1 MTDNDDLQ
9 ELRERALASETDANQ
24 LFEIAAQHPEVFAE
38 VAANSNAY
46 PDLLDWLEN
55 VGDDRVK
62 AVVAAR
68 RGGLI
73 GQAALAQAA
82 SGSAE
87 PNGTGDFSAPQMPQ
101 LAPENQEKP
110 EEAAPETKSTSS
122 HSLFAPKD
130 EEDLPLPAED
140 AGQEKPESLAEDV
153 PVTEEINSEEDV
165 SAQGAENE
173 TEPKYSEVEKL
184 AETSVE
190 SQDRSEVQEVPDGQ
204 GSEAAGDEDAT
215 RLGNMPVENLQA
227 AIPSM
232 DEGATHLAETV
243 SLPTQ
248 SEEPTY
254 PMPQQQPVVPPPAN
268 YPAYSPYPVYYANPA
283 AVSVPQR
290 QKPKRNWGIIILTVL
305 LVIALISFTVVVTWI
320 VSSRGGKAGAS
331 GSDSA
336 STSARVTMVSQN
348 VTTTAQTSAQVST
361 QSGKSIPA
369 DAIYEGHGFFT
380 PTRNIGCMTNGGE
393 ISCEIYQR
401 QWEQGCSGGWV
412 MEVKSSGVTEW
423 CNTHDANGDPQTPAS
438 YGSVYYNGD
447 NACEVGENTGVNC
460 WNSKTGSGFTMRI
473 QDHSTY

>member
-1 MTDNDDLQ
+1 MTENDDLQ

-87 PNGTGDFSAPQMPQ
+87 PNGSGDFSAPQMPQ
-101 LAPENQEKP
+101 LASESQEEP
-110 EEAAPETKSTSS
+110 EEAAPETESSSS
-122 HSLFAPKD
+122 HSPFAPKD

-140 AGQEKPESLAEDV
+140 AGQEKPESLAEDI
-153 PVTEEINSEEDV
+153 PVTEEISSEAEV
-165 SAQGAENE
+165 SAEGAENG
-173 TEPKYSEVEKL
+173 TEPKDAEVEKL

-204 GSEAAGDEDAT
+204 GGEVAGDEDAT
-215 RLGNMPVENLQA
+215 RLGSIPVEDLQA
-227 AIPSM
+227 AIPSL

-248 SEEPTY
+248 PEAPTY
-254 PMPQQQPVVPPPAN
+254 PMPQQQPVIPPPAN

-331 GSDSA
+331 GSDT
-336 STSARVTMVSQN
+336 STN
-348 VTTTAQTSAQVST
+348 VATTAQSTTTATETAVET
-361 QSGKSIPA
+361 GKPIPA
-369 DAIYEGHGFFT
+369 DAIYEDHGFYT
-380 PTRNIGCMTNGGE
+380 PSKNIGCLMHGDSVYCQIG
-393 ISCEIYQR
+393 QR
-401 QWEQGCSGGWV
+401 QWEQGCDDIWAI
-412 MEVKSSGVTEW
+412 ELTDSGVNQH
-423 CNTHDANGDPQTPAS
+423 CDPGNGTDPQTPAS

-447 NACEVGENTGVNC
+447 YACGVEQYTGVDC
-460 WNSKTGSGFTMRI
+460 WNSKTGHGFTMRKAERT
-473 QDHSTY
+473 TY